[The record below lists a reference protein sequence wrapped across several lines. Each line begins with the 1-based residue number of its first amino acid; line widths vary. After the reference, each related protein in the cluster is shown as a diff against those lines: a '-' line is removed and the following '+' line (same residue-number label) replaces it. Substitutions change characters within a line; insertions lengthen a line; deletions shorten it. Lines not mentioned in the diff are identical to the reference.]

1 MNARVLFPWLW
12 LLVGVAF
19 VMLVWPTR
27 WRYDRITIE
36 GDVVIVRLD
45 RLTGEA
51 DMLLPD
57 DGWVPVESAVD
68 STGAA
73 APAVLGS

>member
-1 MNARVLFPWLW
+1 VNARVLFPWLW

-27 WRYDRITIE
+27 
-36 GDVVIVRLD
+36 VRLD

-57 DGWVPVESAVD
+57 DGWVPMAPSEDGDARD
-68 STGAA
+68 T
-73 APAVLGS
+73 APARL

>member
-12 LLVGVAF
+12 LLAVVAF

-57 DGWVPVESAVD
+57 DGWVPMAPSED
-68 STGAA
+68 SNERDT
-73 APAVLGS
+73 APARL

>member
-1 MNARVLFPWLW
+1 MNTRVLFPWLW

-57 DGWVPVESAVD
+57 DGWVPMAPSEDGDARD
-68 STGAA
+68 T
-73 APAVLGS
+73 APARL